1 MRGWGCAVIV
11 GAFLGAGCRSTP
23 SQSSEASS
31 PEPMGQEA
39 IAPFEA
45 PKLLGRVNDHA
56 GLLTPAEEAELTELY
71 RSLEEELGC
80 QMALL
85 TIESLQRSSIDEYS
99 LKVANAWGL
108 GRRGVDDGVLI
119 TLALDEKA
127 TRIEVGYGLE
137 AVISDEAAN
146 DVILRMVPEFR
157 AGRFGSGLQSGS
169 RELVE
174 MIRSKRE
181 LIGSRKR

>member
-1 MRGWGCAVIV
+1 MRGWVCAVIV

-23 SQSSEASS
+23 SPSSEASS
-31 PEPMGQEA
+31 PEPMGHEA

-71 RSLEEELGC
+71 RALEEELGC

-99 LKVANAWGL
+99 LKVANA
-108 GRRGVDDGVLI
+108 
-119 TLALDEKA
+119 
-127 TRIEVGYGLE
+127 
-137 AVISDEAAN
+137 
-146 DVILRMVPEFR
+146 
-157 AGRFGSGLQSGS
+157 
-169 RELVE
+169 
-174 MIRSKRE
+174 
-181 LIGSRKR
+181 